1 MTRVLTLLCL
11 GCVVTIGASAY
22 GLLGTSTGVPPR
34 STAPGSA
41 PASSSP
47 ADSSLTDSPWAVALR
62 EARRECSLPAI
73 DAVVQRLQEHVAG
86 NTKDQRAWHFLAE
99 ALLLRAQQ
107 RAHLRG
113 MTAGAPVWSDPPTEI
128 VHDVDHGLAAVARAR
143 ELGDDSGALFR
154 IEAGLMSQRITGLGS
169 ALQWNPRV
177 EAAIDAAMQRSQ
189 DDPQL
194 HVVIGLRLLMAPSL
208 LGHDPER
215 ALAHFELAARALA
228 DDERPAVFAAMASYL
243 QRKRQQAVAWLEQAV
258 ARNPKNSFARVV
270 LQRVRRDEGDPFG
283 RDVSVAEAAASK

>member
-22 GLLGTSTGVPPR
+22 GMLGTRTRVPQPNDP
-34 STAPGSA
+34 SHDTP
-41 PASSSP
+41 PSP
-47 ADSSLTDSPWAVALR
+47 ALADSAWADSTWAIALR
-62 EARRECSLPAI
+62 EARRECTLPAL
-73 DAVVQRLQEHVAG
+73 DVVVERLQEHVAV
-86 NTKDQRAWHFLAE
+86 NKRDQAAWHFLAE
-99 ALLLRAQQ
+99 ALLERVQQ

-113 MTAGAPVWSDPPTEI
+113 LTAGAPVWSELPGEI

-154 IEAGLMSQRITGLGS
+154 IEAALMSQRITGLRT
-169 ALQWNPRV
+169 ALQWNTRV
-177 EAAIDAAMQRSQ
+177 ATAIDAAMQRAQ

-194 HVVIGLRLLMAPSL
+194 HVVMGLRLLLAPSL
-208 LGHDPER
+208 LGQDPER
-215 ALAHFELAARALA
+215 ALEHFEFAARALA

-243 QRKRQQAVAWLEQAV
+243 QHKRQQAVAWLEQAI